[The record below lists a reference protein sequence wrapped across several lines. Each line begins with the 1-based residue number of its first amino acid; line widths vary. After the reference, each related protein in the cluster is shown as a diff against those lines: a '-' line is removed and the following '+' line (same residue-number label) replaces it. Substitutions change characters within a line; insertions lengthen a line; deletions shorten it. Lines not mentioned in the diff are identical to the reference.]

1 MTEDPEAT
9 SIDLANDFL
18 EAEWMME
25 IVKYMKSEI
34 DSLMRKQEALEF
46 ANPPRLR
53 KFPRLLDQTNSE
65 IESECL
71 TSEHTNRIDTREAIS
86 H

>member
-1 MTEDPEAT
+1 
-9 SIDLANDFL
+9 
-18 EAEWMME
+18 MME

>member
-71 TSEHTNRIDTREAIS
+71 TSEHTTRIDTREAIS

>member
-1 MTEDPEAT
+1 M
-9 SIDLANDFL
+9 
-18 EAEWMME
+18 
-25 IVKYMKSEI
+25 
-34 DSLMRKQEALEF
+34 LEF

-53 KFPRLLDQTNSE
+53 KLPRLLDQTNSE
-65 IESECL
+65 MESECL